1 MEDLIAR
8 KRMLLDAI
16 TNPRPQPLFWGE
28 KVVAPAASPPTLIG
42 LTSPS
47 STTLAPPATTT
58 YATLFGSLALQP
70 SLLAPDPSRTSRLSE
85 IEIKRLEVNARQPT
99 FAVRCIPSKYQSL
112 KAIPS
117 LSVMNSTK
125 LTALPSRDLATAV
138 SRNDL
143 EAVRALIEA
152 RVDLRPTNWY
162 DTPALVTAAQ
172 HDLLEMVQLL
182 VAAGAQ
188 VNNGYERLP
197 LHCAAENGNLEMVR
211 FLLESGAY
219 LEGREI
225 GDRTALMVAA
235 SAGQLSIVE
244 LLTRQGA
251 SLKAINITK
260 ETALMLAAKGKHQQ
274 VYDYLN
280 HLWQTRFGQSPET
293 AVSASSAASNRIG
306 TLSNVN
312 SLTPHHSTSTEQ
324 SIINPGQQRLLEDLQ
339 AYVSESTASAAPAK
353 QSAKE
358 LKQGFQEIVQAMDRP
373 IEIADKAVA
382 PTPRRYKNRVLKWLA
397 S

>member
-1 MEDLIAR
+1 M
-8 KRMLLDAI
+8 LDAI
-16 TNPRPQPLFWGE
+16 ISPRPQPLFWGE
-28 KVVAPAASPPTLIG
+28 KVVAPAVPPPALIG
-42 LTSPS
+42 LMSPLP
-47 STTLAPPATTT
+47 TTLASPSKTA
-58 YATLFGSLALQP
+58 YATLLGSSSLQYCLP
-70 SLLAPDPSRTSRLSE
+70 KYCLTASSASKTSRLSE
-85 IEIKRLEVNARQPT
+85 IEIKRLEVNARRPT
-99 FAVRCIPSKYQSL
+99 PAVRRAPSRYQSI
-112 KAIPS
+112 KAIPFPS
-117 LSVMNSTK
+117 AMNSTK
-125 LTALPSRDLATAV
+125 LTALPTRNLATAV

-143 EAVRALIEA
+143 ETVRALIEA

-162 DTPALVTAAQ
+162 DTPALVIAAQ
-172 HDLLEMVQLL
+172 QDLLEMVQLL

-235 SAGQLSIVE
+235 SVGQLSIVE

-251 SLKAINITK
+251 SLKAVNITK

-274 VYDYLN
+274 VYDYLS
-280 HLWQTRFGQSPET
+280 HLWQKRFGQAPLP
-293 AVSASSAASNRIG
+293 AASRPSATSNRVG
-306 TLSNVN
+306 ALSNAN
-312 SLTPHHSTSTEQ
+312 SPTHPHPAFTEQ
-324 SIINPGQQRLLEDLQ
+324 TIINPGQQRLLEDLQ
-339 AYVSESTASAAPAK
+339 AYVSESTAPAAPAK
-353 QSAKE
+353 RSAKE

-373 IEIADKAVA
+373 IEMADKAVA
-382 PTPRRYKNRVLKWLA
+382 PTPRRYRNRVLRWLA